1 MQVLLIHCFLSFGAM
16 YHPLHIIYCQRRLD
30 DRVGVVYKKGLC
42 MVISM
47 GIGNDDMLSG
57 FGYLG
62 YALLNMHSVSERE
75 VDHTVMNIQNGIV
88 DTVCL

>member
-1 MQVLLIHCFLSFGAM
+1 
-16 YHPLHIIYCQRRLD
+16 
-30 DRVGVVYKKGLC
+30 

-57 FGYLG
+57 FGYLR

-75 VDHTVMNIQNGIV
+75 VEHTVMNIQNGIV

>member
-1 MQVLLIHCFLSFGAM
+1 MDPGDASPSNSLLPLFWGYVSSSTYHILPASF
-16 YHPLHIIYCQRRLD
+16 D

-62 YALLNMHSVSERE
+62 YALLNMHSLVKGKSI
-75 VDHTVMNIQNGIV
+75 TQ
-88 DTVCL
+88 